1 MAVKK
6 STEIIEIRP
15 VEMGSVI
22 VHIKGTSPLITHNWS
37 EKAKKEMLDKQMK
50 KAKAGSREAKNPV
63 AEFATALYWADGE
76 PKVDYKDWTEEKFIE
91 LATGAKFGFPVTAVK
106 QCGISAAYRAGMVK
120 DKMGLRSS
128 FFIDGYGPMQLV
140 FIESEN
146 LPEMREDMV
155 KIGMGTADL
164 RYRPMFV
171 NWGMTL
177 KVRYNKNGAFSL
189 DQILNVINLG
199 GQTNG
204 IGEWRNERDGQFGM
218 FAIDRVDEIEV

>member
-1 MAVKK
+1 MATKR
-6 STEIIEIRP
+6 TETIEIKP
-15 VEMGSVI
+15 VEMGVVT

-50 KAKAGSREAKNPV
+50 KKTSGKEAKNPV

-76 PKVDYKDWTEEKFIE
+76 PEIEYKDWNEEKFEE

-120 DKMGLRSS
+120 DKMGLRTS
-128 FFIDGYGPMQLV
+128 FFIDGYVPMHLAI
-140 FIESEN
+140 IESKE
-146 LPEMREDMV
+146 LPVMREDMV
-155 KIGMGTADL
+155 KVGMGTADL

-171 NWGMTL
+171 DWGMTL
-177 KVRYNKNGAFSL
+177 KVRYNMNGMFSL
-189 DQILNVINLG
+189 EQILNVINLG

-218 FAIDRVDEIEV
+218 FVIDRVDM

>member
-1 MAVKK
+1 
-6 STEIIEIRP
+6 
-15 VEMGSVI
+15 
-22 VHIKGTSPLITHNWS
+22 
-37 EKAKKEMLDKQMK
+37 
-50 KAKAGSREAKNPV
+50 
-63 AEFATALYWADGE
+63 
-76 PKVDYKDWTEEKFIE
+76 
-91 LATGAKFGFPVTAVK
+91 
-106 QCGISAAYRAGMVK
+106 
-120 DKMGLRSS
+120 MGLRSS
-128 FFIDGYGPMQLV
+128 VFIDGYGPMQLAI
-140 FIESEN
+140 IESDT

-155 KIGMGTADL
+155 KVGMGTADL

-218 FAIDRVDEIEV
+218 FAIDRVDEIEVQYGLQVEKRSKN